1 MKQVKVSLLFSLI
14 LTTGLSTIAIA
25 ARFNPITTRGMN
37 VLSRSV
43 VLAYGGVVLQGTT
56 EFRDSSGKIVS
67 PRNLQLQLNAQLD
80 KNEQICIVYRK
91 TCYGIEISSQNAIP
105 LATWVFSG
113 QTGAFT
119 AFTNQEE
126 AEEGSLREVEEGY
139 APAELTKGTIP
150 QILAFID
157 LNDYS
162 SGLLSEFFNDS
173 QIRAKYNK
181 RLGSGFDPKSYQSE
195 KDSYIWTDI
204 DTKYKAQLINK
215 QVQSTGL
222 INKYYWQLY
231 QGVQYPYIKRVERAC
246 TPESIKATNNKYCSL
261 VSYFTPQEVESLYQ
275 KQKEAL
281 LLTQTT
287 AIFRTFADDNCEE
300 LRRFVKAHSQ
310 NYKFPPNQCDK
321 LRELAKEAKS

>member
-37 VLSRSV
+37 VFSRSV

-67 PRNLQLQLNAQLD
+67 PRNLQLRLNAPLD
-80 KNEQICIVYRK
+80 KNEQICILYQK

-119 AFTNQEE
+119 GFDNEE
-126 AEEGSLREVEEGY
+126 DAEEGSLRRVEQGY

-157 LNDYS
+157 FRLK
-162 SGLLSEFFNDS
+162 SEPFNDS
-173 QIRAKYNK
+173 QIRDKYNQ
-181 RLGSGFDPKSYQSE
+181 RLGSGFDPSSHE
-195 KDSYIWTDI
+195 LEDDSYIWTDT

-222 INKYYWQLY
+222 IKRYSWELY
-231 QGVQYPYIKRVERAC
+231 QGVEYPYITSVKQAC
-246 TPESIKATNNKYCSL
+246 TPDSIKATNNKYCSL
-261 VSYFTPQEVESLYQ
+261 FSQGTPQQVESFYQ
-275 KQKEAL
+275 KQKETL

-300 LRRFVKAHSQ
+300 LSRFVKAHSQ
-310 NYKFPPNQCDK
+310 NYNFPPNQCEK
-321 LRELAKEAKS
+321 LRELAKEAKL